1 MARNRLP
8 DDPIDAL
15 AAIAQTG
22 TRRPDLERHIV
33 GAARQEGCS
42 WQGISNALGLPVE
55 SVLAAFATD
64 PRDTPS
70 G

>member
-1 MARNRLP
+1 MSLNRLP

-15 AAIAQTG
+15 AAIARTG

-33 GAARQEGCS
+33 GAARREGFS
-42 WQGISNALGLPVE
+42 WQGISDALDLPVE
-55 SVLAAFATD
+55 SVFATFATD
-64 PRDTPS
+64 PRDTPF